1 MSDSSPLLETL
12 DRYFCWQLKLR
23 EKAPSP
29 VIKRGYCPTKRGFN
43 VLIHCLLL
51 KMFGSRH
58 HQEELSEDSED
69 GEDIQYGVLRSRR
82 PTSYHHRDLSS
93 LTPAQRMEQEVYYK
107 SAEETS
113 ERSLQLAQSVCLL
126 LAIYH
131 HYIIMIDNWQ
141 MLSNIMANGIS
152 VVRDK
157 IQHIK
162 NGIDRLLF
170 C

>member
-1 MSDSSPLLETL
+1 
-12 DRYFCWQLKLR
+12 
-23 EKAPSP
+23 
-29 VIKRGYCPTKRGFN
+29 
-43 VLIHCLLL
+43 
-51 KMFGSRH
+51 
-58 HQEELSEDSED
+58 
-69 GEDIQYGVLRSRR
+69 
-82 PTSYHHRDLSS
+82 
-93 LTPAQRMEQEVYYK
+93 MEQEVYCE
-107 SAEETS
+107 SAKETF
-113 ERSLQLAQSVCLL
+113 ECSLQLAQVVCLL

-131 HYIIMIDNWQ
+131 HCIIMIDNWQ